1 MPLAND
7 EVTVC
12 FSVAQATGFF
22 TLRASLRAAFL
33 LLKEHGS
40 YSALAVKINDGSF
53 SAYRSILKHACTD
66 LEAFKHLERLVSEGD
81 LYAALVG
88 NNSQLLRFVQM
99 LAGVDPDND
108 KPETTGK
115 PMTFDEYH
123 TRLFQLGTGWLSWS
137 PEVTWNAT
145 ASEILTAREGRLDML
160 KAIFGKTDET
170 TEVDLESPN
179 ERAALNALGDLAT
192 TRMSEVPNAA

>member
-1 MPLAND
+1 MPLAID
-7 EVTVC
+7 EVTIVL
-12 FSVAQATGFF
+12 ALPEKAGIF

-40 YSALAVKINDGSF
+40 YPALATKIDNGSF
-53 SAYRSILKHACTD
+53 STYRSILKHACTD
-66 LEAFKHLERLVSEGD
+66 LEALKHFERLVSEGD
-81 LYAALVG
+81 LYAAIVG

-115 PMTFDEYH
+115 PMAFDEYH
-123 TRLFQLGTGWLSWS
+123 TRLFQLGTGWLGWT

-145 ASEILTAREGRLDML
+145 ASEILAAREGRLDML

-170 TEVDLESPN
+170 TEVDSSDPSA
-179 ERAALNALGDLAT
+179 RAVLNALGDLGT
-192 TRMSEVPNAA
+192 KYMSEVPNAA